1 MKKFYSILLAAA
13 VAVSATT
20 ATAAEYKAN
29 VKADAASSVLAT
41 NKAKNAVS
49 VKTVYDNL
57 QPASALTK
65 APAKAALTSIDE
77 ICKVYNYSLQ
87 VLGQNAGERSGVLSI
102 EKGEGANDVIIKGLY
117 YIDVNLKGTVD
128 LAKGTISLPVQEILS
143 MPEDPEEPGVDQ
155 SMWLY
160 SGMDSET
167 SWSSDPVVLNV
178 NADGTIT
185 TTGMIVY
192 GVKGA
197 PGYLYVYFKNLKLTA
212 SDYNTTVVFEEYDTD
227 DEGYFQDTTTE
238 YTSYCKATYE
248 ENYVVGSGENA
259 DELGNTVVL
268 EDFMTG
274 FFSGVSNKLPLPVI
288 IDRDYGCTYLDP
300 WFFFDITLGTNK
312 YRVAPMYAG
321 NDENVEAIEGTFSE
335 NVIQWSDK
343 WVLYAVDSTTGKGAG
358 PLAMYKSCKLILPF
372 NVENPGAGINDVIA
386 DSDANAPVEFFNL
399 QGARISNPAAGQ
411 LVIRRQGKTVT
422 KVFVK

>member
-13 VAVSATT
+13 VAVSAIT

-143 MPEDPEEPGVDQ
+143 MPEDPE
-155 SMWLY
+155 
-160 SGMDSET
+160 
-167 SWSSDPVVLNV
+167 
-178 NADGTIT
+178 
-185 TTGMIVY
+185 
-192 GVKGA
+192 
-197 PGYLYVYFKNLKLTA
+197 
-212 SDYNTTVVFEEYDTD
+212 
-227 DEGYFQDTTTE
+227 
-238 YTSYCKATYE
+238 
-248 ENYVVGSGENA
+248 
-259 DELGNTVVL
+259 
-268 EDFMTG
+268 
-274 FFSGVSNKLPLPVI
+274 
-288 IDRDYGCTYLDP
+288 
-300 WFFFDITLGTNK
+300 
-312 YRVAPMYAG
+312 
-321 NDENVEAIEGTFSE
+321 
-335 NVIQWSDK
+335 
-343 WVLYAVDSTTGKGAG
+343 
-358 PLAMYKSCKLILPF
+358 
-372 NVENPGAGINDVIA
+372 
-386 DSDANAPVEFFNL
+386 
-399 QGARISNPAAGQ
+399 
-411 LVIRRQGKTVT
+411 
-422 KVFVK
+422 